1 MTDDGSGGQPRLPE
15 MWRITHVTDAPQGHP
30 DAVVAG
36 QSETWWRLRD
46 MAFDWPPSLHRDADG
61 SVVVTMDEA
70 ARRLPPWLTIVDV
83 ADTLALLSAMT
94 GGPIGPEIGRVA
106 FGMTSDLPPA
116 ECHGVHSPRLG
127 LRIRPTGDLRDTQ
140 VSDDPAR
147 WVNDLSLYIRDWL
160 WERHDLWTAARN
172 RLRPP
177 AEVPWQASPWEG
189 KTEAYALRQAF
200 ADPHFPRLPPPEPQ
214 GDDDMPVVTL
224 QQALPVLQPGV
235 GTYAVALAMG
245 VLAMLPGGPLVDDR
259 LRTRPEFAERSFDSL
274 VWRWYG
280 SDGPGIYMS
289 RTWTATPVRLFRRL
303 FGRTSDDE
311 RLADGVW
318 HLKHMVDGHLEQ
330 LVPGLFKALAKL
342 RLRHRGT
349 DAMLAGIPT
358 NNTTQQRRT
367 HNDRG
372 QRRR

>member
-1 MTDDGSGGQPRLPE
+1 MTDDGSGGQPRLPDIWHIPCTVVMPTGE
-15 MWRITHVTDAPQGHP
+15 DHP
-30 DAVVAG
+30 DVVVAG
-36 QSETWWRLRD
+36 QSETRWRLRD

-94 GGPIGPEIGRVA
+94 GGPIGPEVGRVA

-177 AEVPWQASPWEG
+177 AEVPWQASPWDG

-200 ADPHFPRLPPPEPQ
+200 ADPRFPRLPPPEPQ

-259 LRTRPEFAERSFDSL
+259 LRIRTEFAERSFDSL

-330 LVPGLFKALAKL
+330 LVPGLFKDLAKL
-342 RLRHRGT
+342 RCNRRGT
-349 DAMLAGIPT
+349 DTMLAGIPT
-358 NNTTQQRRT
+358 DNTTEENTQ
-367 HNDRG
+367 
-372 QRRR
+372 

>member
-1 MTDDGSGGQPRLPE
+1 MTDDGSGGQPRLPD
-15 MWRITHVTDAPQGHP
+15 MWRITHVTDAPPGHP

-83 ADTLALLSAMT
+83 ADTLVLLSAMT
-94 GGPIGPEIGRVA
+94 GGPIGPEVGRVA

-140 VSDDPAR
+140 VSDDPSR

-189 KTEAYALRQAF
+189 KTEVYALRQAF
-200 ADPHFPRLPPPEPQ
+200 ADPSFPRLPPPAPQ

-235 GTYAVALAMG
+235 GTYAMALAMG

-259 LRTRPEFAERSFDSL
+259 LRIRPEFAERSFDSL

-280 SDGPGIYMS
+280 SDGPGIYMCQ
-289 RTWTATPVRLFRRL
+289 TWTATPVRLFRRL

-342 RLRHRGT
+342 RGSRRGT

-358 NNTTQQRRT
+358 DNTTEENTQ
-367 HNDRG
+367 
-372 QRRR
+372 